1 MWTTLFTITF
11 VIAVALHLAAIV
23 TNSANSRKFR
33 L

>member
-23 TNSANSRKFR
+23 MDSTN
-33 L
+33 